1 MPLPRHGGDGRTT
14 AEQAGPTPDA
24 LAAGACF
31 NPGEKTGKTAASGY
45 NTPTM
50 TPDSP
55 HSHTHSVSHS
65 DPRSTRREARELAL
79 RMLFQLDL
87 GHQPVDEVVEAA
99 LAQSPLEGSN
109 REYAEILVRETLK
122 HIKEIDPRIAA
133 LTPDWNS
140 DRQAVVDRNI
150 LRMAGYELLYRPDA
164 PVAAVVNEA
173 VELAKKYSTAESGRF
188 VNGVLGAL
196 ARQPRGDESKEE
208 SGDGDAEI

>member
-1 MPLPRHGGDGRTT
+1 
-14 AEQAGPTPDA
+14 
-24 LAAGACF
+24 
-31 NPGEKTGKTAASGY
+31 
-45 NTPTM
+45 M
-50 TPDSP
+50 TPDSTH
-55 HSHTHSVSHS
+55 HSNSHS
-65 DPRSTRREARELAL
+65 PSHGDNRSTRREARELAL

-99 LAQSPLEGSN
+99 LAQSPLEGTN
-109 REYAEILVRETLK
+109 REYAEILVRETLN
-122 HIKEIDPRIAA
+122 HLTEIDPRIAA

-150 LRMAGYELLYRPDA
+150 LRLAAYELLYRPDA

-196 ARQPRGDESKEE
+196 ARQPRGDEP
-208 SGDGDAEI
+208 AEGASENAAEDIGHAGL

>member
-1 MPLPRHGGDGRTT
+1 
-14 AEQAGPTPDA
+14 
-24 LAAGACF
+24 
-31 NPGEKTGKTAASGY
+31 
-45 NTPTM
+45 M
-50 TPDSP
+50 TPDSS
-55 HSHTHSVSHS
+55 HSHTHSHS
-65 DPRSTRREARELAL
+65 DSRSTRREARELAL

-99 LAQSPLEGSN
+99 LAQSPLEGAN
-109 REYAEILVRETLK
+109 REYAEILVRETLN
-122 HIKEIDPRIAA
+122 HLTDIDPRIAA

-150 LRMAGYELLYRPDA
+150 LRLAAYELLYRPDA

-196 ARQPRGDESKEE
+196 ARQPRGGELSMKESGTEE
-208 SGDGDAEI
+208 SDEGDAREV